1 MQNGRIIL
9 MLCLDGVL
17 ADEELEVCIMK
28 NCTNNY
34 MQNGRII
41 LMLCL
46 DGVLADEELE
56 VKKGSYSN
64 SLD

>member
-1 MQNGRIIL
+1 
-9 MLCLDGVL
+9 
-17 ADEELEVCIMK
+17 MK